1 MCGNCP
7 IGTDYDPNAPW
18 NEPSTVSTSREVEY
32 SCTML
37 RTANIETT
45 DNDNV
50 SSAELL
56 NEYKDIFRTPQQLIN
71 TLHDIATAFAD
82 GCTPKIDA
90 NEWKRIAV
98 DSAGWETEDEYAEE
112 Q

>member
-1 MCGNCP
+1 
-7 IGTDYDPNAPW
+7 
-18 NEPSTVSTSREVEY
+18 
-32 SCTML
+32 ML